1 MNSVILRT
9 GTVYLRPLLLIF
21 SVFLL
26 LGGHNQPGGG
36 FTGGLVAGSAF
47 VLEAL
52 AFGLDQARRTLRVHP
67 LTLVGC
73 GLLLSAMSAFFSTL
87 LGKPFMTGTWW
98 VWHVPGWGELAVGT
112 PFFFDLGV
120 YFDVLGVTC
129 LIIFS
134 LLNAGEAEGK
144 T

>member
-1 MNSVILRT
+1 MNSIILRS
-9 GTVYLRPLLLIF
+9 GTLYLRPLLLIF

-36 FTGGLVAGSAF
+36 FTGGLVAASAF

-52 AFGLDQARRTLRVHP
+52 AFSLEQARRTLRVHP
-67 LTLVGC
+67 LALVGF
-73 GLLLSAMSAFFSTL
+73 GLTLAALSAAFSIL
-87 LGKPFMTGTWW
+87 LGKPFMTGIWSEFY
-98 VWHVPGWGELAVGT
+98 VPGWGDVAIGT

-129 LIIFS
+129 LIIFT
-134 LLNAGEAEGK
+134 LLESASSGEK
-144 T
+144 S

>member
-1 MNSVILRT
+1 MNSVILRS
-9 GTVYLRPLLLIF
+9 GTMYLRPLLLIF

-36 FTGGLVAGSAF
+36 FTGGLVAASAF

-52 AFGLDQARRTLRVHP
+52 AFGLERARQTLRVHP

-73 GLLLSAMSAFFSTL
+73 GLTLAALSAAFSVPW
-87 LGKPFMTGTWW
+87 GKPFMTGMWDEL
-98 VWHVPGWGELAVGT
+98 HVPGLGEVAVGT

-129 LIIFS
+129 LIIFT
-134 LLNAGEAEGK
+134 LLESASSGGK
-144 T
+144 S